1 MLLHVMQSLVE
12 FLKVR
17 QEPYL
22 SAAIRIRTRGF
33 LRRGSDQDYHTSCF
47 HRSHLHSV
55 ILLKMHTMSCC
66 ISL

>member
-22 SAAIRIRTRGF
+22 SAAIQF
-33 LRRGSDQDYHTSCF
+33 VHVVS
-47 HRSHLHSV
+47 
-55 ILLKMHTMSCC
+55 
-66 ISL
+66 